1 MIRLE
6 NECIAYGKEVIFKE
20 LSLDINPN
28 ESVAFIGKS
37 GSGKSTLLKRLFT
50 KEENAAFIP
59 QELGLVENLS
69 VFHNV
74 YMGKLDSYSTLY
86 NLRNLLLPAKKEKA
100 LITTVLKSVD
110 LEGMLEKKVESLSGG
125 QKQRVAIA
133 RALFAQ
139 KKLLLADE
147 LISALD
153 INLSVSTLEVVQKH
167 FQGFILALHNV
178 ELAQRFCKRIIGI
191 KAGEVVLDKPSAQI
205 NQADLHLLYEIAK

>member
-110 LEGMLEKKVESLSGG
+110 LEGMLEKKSRKLKWGAKTACCNCKSAVCT
-125 QKQRVAIA
+125 
-133 RALFAQ
+133 
-139 KKLLLADE
+139 KKAF
-147 LISALD
+147 IS
-153 INLSVSTLEVVQKH
+153 
-167 FQGFILALHNV
+167 
-178 ELAQRFCKRIIGI
+178 
-191 KAGEVVLDKPSAQI
+191 
-205 NQADLHLLYEIAK
+205 